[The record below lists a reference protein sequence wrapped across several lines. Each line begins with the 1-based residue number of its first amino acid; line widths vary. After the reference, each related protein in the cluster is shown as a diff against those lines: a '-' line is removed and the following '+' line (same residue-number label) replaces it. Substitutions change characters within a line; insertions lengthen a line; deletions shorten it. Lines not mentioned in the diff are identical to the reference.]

1 MSVLLIFLGIVAVF
15 LGILYV
21 VFYVIFRR
29 NYSTMKDERVVPK
42 GEQYEPY
49 AESILRGVDRVLP
62 ERYELVSIQS
72 QDGLR
77 LYGKYYHTADD
88 APLTIFFHGYRC
100 GSIRDG
106 NGAFLLSKERGYNV
120 LMVDQR
126 AHGQSEGMVMTFGI
140 KERLDCLSWIA
151 YANERFGSQK
161 PIVLMGISM
170 GAATVLMASG
180 EELPEN
186 VRCVVADCPF
196 SAPKEIIQTVIK
208 SMKLP
213 VGLLYPLAKLSA
225 KVYGGFEL
233 EETSAKEAV
242 KKCKIPVL
250 FIHGDDDRFV
260 PCHMGQACYEAC
272 ESEKQLLLVKGAGHG
287 LSHCVDAQTY
297 AETVH
302 GFLDRVLGKTVNG
315 G

>member
-1 MSVLLIFLGIVAVF
+1 MSVLLGLLGIVAIFFVVLYVMF
-15 LGILYV
+15 YV
-21 VFYVIFRR
+21 VFRR
-29 NYSTMKDERVVPK
+29 NHTTMKGDRVVPK
-42 GEQYEPY
+42 GDQYEPY

-62 ERYELVSIQS
+62 ERYEPVTIQS
-72 QDGLR
+72 QDGLK

-151 YANERFGSQK
+151 YANERFGAQK

-170 GAATVLMASG
+170 GAATVLMAAG
-180 EELPEN
+180 EKLPEN

-213 VGLLYPLAKLSA
+213 VGLLYPLAKWSA
-225 KVYGGFEL
+225 KVYGGFDL
-233 EETSAKEAV
+233 EETSITEAV
-242 KKCKIPVL
+242 KKSKIPIL
-250 FIHGDDDRFV
+250 FIHGEDDRFV
-260 PCHMGQACYEAC
+260 PCHMGQSCYEAC
-272 ESEKQLLLVKGAGHG
+272 VSEKQIFLVKGAGHG
-287 LSHCVDAQTY
+287 LSHCVDAEGY
-297 AETVH
+297 AGTVH
-302 GFLDRVLGKTVNG
+302 GFLDKVLGKAV
-315 G
+315 